1 MPKNRVQTAIFTI
14 MMVLVMVYGMIC
26 YNITLE
32 VGGLSNFVFLE
43 ALPELAFMG
52 PIAFLLDMLV
62 VSPIVSRRAVKVVGP
77 HPQTPF
83 AMVAAIS
90 ALSVQ
95 LMCPLMS
102 LAATLII
109 KRPANVNI
117 LATWIQTTVLNLP
130 MAFFWQIFFAGPMVR
145 AIFGKLFREKEAQV
159 MQEEET
165 YLEGKQKDISDETI
179 LLDLK
184 KGLPD
189 EVSEAVLE
197 VILSMEELPALIER
211 MNADR

>member
-1 MPKNRVQTAIFTI
+1 MPKNRIQTAIFTL

-32 VGGLSNFVFLE
+32 VGGLSNFVFVE

-62 VSPIVSRRAVKVVGP
+62 VSPIASRRAAKLVGP
-77 HPQTPF
+77 RLQTPF

-102 LAATLII
+102 LVATLVI
-109 KRPANVNI
+109 KRPAAPDIVS
-117 LATWIQTTVLNLP
+117 TWIQTALLNLP
-130 MAFFWQIFFAGPMVR
+130 TALLWQFFVAGPVVR
-145 AIFGKLFREKEAQV
+145 GAFGALFRPKAVTSGDEA
-159 MQEEET
+159 
-165 YLEGKQKDISDETI
+165 
-179 LLDLK
+179 
-184 KGLPD
+184 
-189 EVSEAVLE
+189 
-197 VILSMEELPALIER
+197 R
-211 MNADR
+211 

>member
-1 MPKNRVQTAIFTI
+1 LQVLLETHTLPVITNNTASTREVYMPKNRVQTAIFTI

-32 VGGLSNFVFLE
+32 VGSLSNFVFLE
-43 ALPELAFMG
+43 AMPELAFMG
-52 PIAFLLDMLV
+52 PIAFLIDMLV

-109 KRPANVNI
+109 KRPANVDI

-130 MAFFWQIFFAGPMVR
+130 MAFFWQFFVAGPVVR
-145 AIFGKLFREKEAQV
+145 GVFGALFGEKREIADNAAEQV
-159 MQEEET
+159 
-165 YLEGKQKDISDETI
+165 
-179 LLDLK
+179 
-184 KGLPD
+184 
-189 EVSEAVLE
+189 A
-197 VILSMEELPALIER
+197 R
-211 MNADR
+211 

>member
-62 VSPIVSRRAVKVVGP
+62 VSPIASRHAAKLVGP
-77 HPQTPF
+77 RPQTPF

-117 LATWIQTTVLNLP
+117 LATWIQTTILNLP
-130 MAFFWQIFFAGPMVR
+130 MAFFWQFFVAGPIVR
-145 AIFGKLFREKEAQV
+145 GVFGTLFGEKREAASNAAEQTAQ
-159 MQEEET
+159 
-165 YLEGKQKDISDETI
+165 
-179 LLDLK
+179 
-184 KGLPD
+184 
-189 EVSEAVLE
+189 
-197 VILSMEELPALIER
+197 
-211 MNADR
+211 

>member
-1 MPKNRVQTAIFTI
+1 
-14 MMVLVMVYGMIC
+14 
-26 YNITLE
+26 
-32 VGGLSNFVFLE
+32 
-43 ALPELAFMG
+43 MG

-130 MAFFWQIFFAGPMVR
+130 MAFFWQFFVAGPVVR
-145 AIFGKLFREKEAQV
+145 GVFGALFGEKREAADSAE
-159 MQEEET
+159 
-165 YLEGKQKDISDETI
+165 SRSRNS
-179 LLDLK
+179 LDYRGSNAGSSLRSR
-184 KGLPD
+184 PNPI
-189 EVSEAVLE
+189 EPQWRRR
-197 VILSMEELPALIER
+197 SMPAAPSSWATARSRSGRSLR
-211 MNADR
+211 CGAHGARHR